1 MGLIDTESN
10 KYNYNA
16 EFEILEWHT
25 VKDINKIKLFLLV
38 TFVPLYK
45 NLFLEKVSIQFGD
58 GRPFEIDNIDE
69 KIKVWNIG
77 IGQVILIN

>member
-1 MGLIDTESN
+1 MELIDPESN